1 MEARGKM
8 SKTIELT
15 TAGWIINGTTLIPY
29 NVNLKCERV
38 QDK

>member
-1 MEARGKM
+1 M
-8 SKTIELT
+8 TIELT

-29 NVNLKCERV
+29 KV